1 MEGMAATAATTSRS
15 EAAGADLGFGPLE
28 PTVCL
33 APAPLASARAP
44 QVWRRS
50 LSSVPLVVVK
60 CLAGVLAVLVWL
72 VLIPLVDMAAS
83 AVRVLAGGGRAARR

>member
-1 MEGMAATAATTSRS
+1 
-15 EAAGADLGFGPLE
+15 
-28 PTVCL
+28 
-33 APAPLASARAP
+33 
-44 QVWRRS
+44 
-50 LSSVPLVVVK
+50 VPLVVVK